1 MDTIVR
7 VDGTLAKEAEK
18 ILNEVGIDLRSVVNM
33 TLKRVVRD
41 GNIAFLM
48 PAMVQPVTEPVRN
61 QETNGLGERGNGHVI
76 AKSQAVALFTA
87 RGIRFNRNV
96 TFASKNK
103 SAYNYWANPYFSAL
117 SQDWYLILN
126 DWIKG
131 ELHLFMI
138 PARTIDPAFMV
149 SRVDLKEKI
158 DLQIG
163 YNDPTFTD
171 NRSKHSFAKYLVMS
185 IRY

>member
-1 MDTIVR
+1 MDKIIR
-7 VDGTLAKEAEK
+7 IEGNLAKESEK
-18 ILNEVGIDLRSVVNM
+18 VLTEVGIDLNTVVKM

-41 GNIAFLM
+41 GNINFLM
-48 PAMVQPVTEPVRN
+48 APLMQSVSEPAVKPQVSN
-61 QETNGLGERGNGHVI
+61 LGDRGNGHVI

-87 RGIRFNRNV
+87 RGVRFNRNV

-117 SQDWYLILN
+117 DQDWYLILN

-138 PARTIDPAFMV
+138 PARTIDPNFMV
-149 SRVDLKEKI
+149 SRMDIRDKI
-158 DLQIG
+158 DLQIA

-171 NRSKHSFAKYLVMS
+171 NRSKHSFAKYLLMS